1 MIVKVQFGN
10 EETHCRIIEC
20 KDIHIQQE
28 QGYTEL
34 IAHSGEEVSI
44 ILHLGKETEDHLY
57 LMDKGQTV
65 DHMVFSPEAKTG
77 KQHLNL
83 K

>member
-10 EETHCRIIEC
+10 KETHCRIIEC
-20 KDIHIQQE
+20 KDIHIEQQE
-28 QGYTEL
+28 GYTEL
-34 IAHSGEEVSI
+34 IAHSGEEVAI

-65 DHMVFSPEAKTG
+65 DHMVFSPNVTK
-77 KQHLNL
+77 
-83 K
+83 